1 MIARAFSGRRV
12 AFSKLQ
18 ELGSFLVGGAM
29 ADYIIVDPNHVIP
42 LSEEYS
48 FEEGATFFVNPLTAL
63 CMVER
68 VKALNSKVCIV
79 TAAAS

>member
-1 MIARAFSGRRV
+1 
-12 AFSKLQ
+12 
-18 ELGSFLVGGAM
+18 M
-29 ADYIIVDPNHVIP
+29 ADYIIVDTNNIIP
-42 LSEEYS
+42 LSDEYS

-68 VKALNSKVCIV
+68 VKKLGSKVCIV